1 MIYAVIGSRS
11 FNNYSLLEEVLNE
24 YHDLTEIVSGGAS
37 GADSLASK
45 YAREKEIPLKVFK
58 PNWQDFSEPCI
69 IKTNHYGDF
78 NALSGNKRNQLIID
92 SCDKVIAF
100 WDGESRGTKDSINKA
115 KKQNKE
121 VIIVKV
127 GEKK

>member
-1 MIYAVIGSRS
+1 MIYAVIGSRG
-11 FNNYSLLEEVLNE
+11 FNDYSLLEEVLNE
-24 YHDLTEIVSGGAS
+24 YHDLTEIVSGAAS

-58 PNWQDFSEPCI
+58 PNWQDFSEPCFV
-69 IKTNHYGDF
+69 KF
-78 NALSGNKRNQLIID
+78 NSFGEYNAMAGNKRNQFIID
-92 SCDKVIAF
+92 YCDKVIAF
-100 WDGESRGTKDSINKA
+100 WDEKSRGTKDSINKA

-127 GEKK
+127 GG